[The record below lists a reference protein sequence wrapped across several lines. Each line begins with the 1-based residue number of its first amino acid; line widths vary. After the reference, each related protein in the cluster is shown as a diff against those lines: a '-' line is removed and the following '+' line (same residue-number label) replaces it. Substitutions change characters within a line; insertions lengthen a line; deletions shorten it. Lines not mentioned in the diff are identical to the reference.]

1 MKPILQAEHLRRVG
15 VFHLPP
21 AVEEPDTAAL
31 FRSDRSAEDA
41 LQLAQLRTCLQ
52 FKPTSMEKILIILM
66 EKILIIL
73 INGPKSSEFIA
84 KGQDSINC

>member
-1 MKPILQAEHLRRVG
+1 MLLTNKYIEVKPILQAEHLRRVG

-21 AVEEPDTAAL
+21 AVEEPDTDAL

-52 FKPTSMEKILIILM
+52 FNPASMEKNSYHLLVTTI
-66 EKILIIL
+66 
-73 INGPKSSEFIA
+73 
-84 KGQDSINC
+84 